1 MHCREFVALN
11 LIGGRADGTTALST
25 QDGPVHGHFF
35 GQSAWAT
42 YAVASSRNCVVVDA
56 DLPLEMLAP
65 LGCGIQTGAGAVL
78 NTLRPEPGSS
88 IAIFGVGS
96 VGLAALLAA
105 TTCGCSE
112 IIAVDLADSRLAV
125 AAELGATHTINAS
138 DTDVV
143 QAIRDIT
150 GGLGAWYSVDCI
162 GVQSAVRSA
171 LECLQSPG
179 VCATVGFQGASNELT
194 FDQGHLLFGRS
205 LVGVIEG
212 DAVPA
217 TFVAEMIEMYR
228 SGAFP
233 FDRLITTY
241 PFEQI
246 NDAIHAVHAGK
257 VIKAVLTF
265 GDASSSQ

>member
-1 MHCREFVALN
+1 
-11 LIGGRADGTTALST
+11 
-25 QDGPVHGHFF
+25 
-35 GQSAWAT
+35 
-42 YAVASSRNCVVVDA
+42 
-56 DLPLEMLAP
+56 
-65 LGCGIQTGAGAVL
+65 
-78 NTLRPEPGSS
+78 
-88 IAIFGVGS
+88 
-96 VGLAALLAA
+96 
-105 TTCGCSE
+105 
-112 IIAVDLADSRLAV
+112 
-125 AAELGATHTINAS
+125 
-138 DTDVV
+138 
-143 QAIRDIT
+143 
-150 GGLGAWYSVDCI
+150 
-162 GVQSAVRSA
+162 
-171 LECLQSPG
+171 
-179 VCATVGFQGASNELT
+179 
-194 FDQGHLLFGRS
+194 LFGRS